1 MGYNDNTEWYE
12 NGSYQSRDSINL
24 YDPEKRILAVY
35 EKLSGENYF
44 LTTLKMT
51 DRELEYFKST
61 NGQFVS
67 EKILNFQQSLEIQKP
82 DQNSS
87 PDTGSNINKQLNSIN
102 K

>member
-67 EKILNFQQSLEIQKP
+67 EKILNFQQSLEI
-82 DQNSS
+82 
-87 PDTGSNINKQLNSIN
+87 
-102 K
+102 